1 MSCFVPFCA
10 LNCCAMLLKVRCE
23 AVSQRGGQRFDPA
36 QLHQSLLMSSRSIWR
51 DVGQDLS
58 QISFQ
63 SRSSRVMEFTR
74 TAIA

>member
-1 MSCFVPFCA
+1 MGSFVPFCA

-36 QLHQSLLMSSRSIWR
+36 QLHQSLIMLFRVFGGTLVRIFR
-51 DVGQDLS
+51 RY
-58 QISFQ
+58 FQ
-63 SRSSRVMEFTR
+63 SRSSRVMEFTQ